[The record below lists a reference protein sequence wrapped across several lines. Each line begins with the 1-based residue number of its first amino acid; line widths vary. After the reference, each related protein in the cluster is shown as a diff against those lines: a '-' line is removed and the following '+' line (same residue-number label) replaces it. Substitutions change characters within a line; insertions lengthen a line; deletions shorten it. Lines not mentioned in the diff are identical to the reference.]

1 MECECRLTTVH
12 KLRGAARETQP
23 AMPQLHHC
31 IHFWSR
37 VATNTHAIATMATPR
52 YTLVRR
58 LAALVTPPA
67 TRSVASRCM
76 QRISI
81 VKTQLVQPQCYSI
94 HTVAASHAP
103 QQASDGSSTT
113 PDLQVTRSKPAAT
126 ATATAT
132 PTAESCGPVDD
143 LDSDRCNDSVC
154 AYVCESV
161 ASAYLHGMCSTY
173 RSEDD
178 MVNMVDEST
187 GEWGGPTKGGREPEP
202 TRFGDWQF
210 NGRCTDF

>member
-1 MECECRLTTVH
+1 MRLSVSIVSLVHHNSAQIAWCSSRNSIGYATTTALWYIYGV
-12 KLRGAARETQP
+12 
-23 AMPQLHHC
+23 
-31 IHFWSR
+31 

-58 LAALVTPPA
+58 LAALVTPPS

-81 VKTQLVQPQCYSI
+81 VKTQLVQPQCCSI

-113 PDLQVTRSKPAAT
+113 PDLQVTRSNPT

-143 LDSDRCNDSVC
+143 LDSDRCHDSVC
-154 AYVCESV
+154 VCV
-161 ASAYLHGMCSTY
+161 CM
-173 RSEDD
+173 
-178 MVNMVDEST
+178 
-187 GEWGGPTKGGREPEP
+187 
-202 TRFGDWQF
+202 
-210 NGRCTDF
+210 